1 MGKTRFTVPLF
12 LALFHALLPNT
23 RGAHT
28 EGPSAELRLCSRC
41 RCALSEEC
49 QQSASSAYRTDLGA
63 RGSGNACEERQSKV
77 VKRRKEVAKGAAKVE
92 AKETTK
98 PRNKPREKSPVQPR
112 SESPAKP
119 RPKSPVKP
127 RKKAPPIPTPK
138 ATAEAAAEVTAEETA
153 EQTAAQTA
161 EQTAAPT
168 DGEAEKCP
176 LPYGCKE
183 EDFTLEITTKEQ
195 LTHLI
200 SRLGWVITQRKAYIG
215 YFYFM
220 QYMRGSFK
228 LLETNLWNL
237 LQETAVKNNISE
249 KIKKKMWEPC
259 KNTLTREQNKLEK
272 ESLKNFSNFMLE
284 RSFSVSFIEKMLYAK
299 ETNKYIYMR
308 YYDEHLGND
317 AKAWYDVLEQ
327 QEKFWTSRLSYEANC
342 HHTAAIR

>member
-1 MGKTRFTVPLF
+1 
-12 LALFHALLPNT
+12 
-23 RGAHT
+23 
-28 EGPSAELRLCSRC
+28 
-41 RCALSEEC
+41 
-49 QQSASSAYRTDLGA
+49 
-63 RGSGNACEERQSKV
+63 
-77 VKRRKEVAKGAAKVE
+77 
-92 AKETTK
+92 
-98 PRNKPREKSPVQPR
+98 
-112 SESPAKP
+112 KP

-138 ATAEAAAEVTAEETA
+138 ATAEVAAEVTAEETA